1 MRGGIGGYPEI
12 RRENDA
18 GIKEVAAR
26 PDLNVMKRGRE
37 ASITPGAWRRSSGGR
52 KRGAAEKL
60 KSMAGTFAKCRLGRY
75 APTASERAGERRFP
89 WRCGDVIRAVPGG
102 DPPDNGGEW

>member
-12 RRENDA
+12 RRENEA

-52 KRGAAEKL
+52 KRGASEKVEKVWREHL
-60 KSMAGTFAKCRLGRY
+60 RNADWAGMLPLRLRACRGEALLLG
-75 APTASERAGERRFP
+75 
-89 WRCGDVIRAVPGG
+89 AVGM
-102 DPPDNGGEW
+102 

>member
-12 RRENDA
+12 RRENEA

-60 KSMAGTFAKCRLGRY
+60 KSMAGKIAKSRPGRDG
-75 APTASERAGERRFP
+75 PPASERAGGGGVP
-89 WRCGDVIRAVPGG
+89 WRCGGGVRAGSGG
-102 DPPDNGGEW
+102 GRPVSF